1 MTSSP
6 WAATWIPP
14 SVIEDVGRGL
24 TGTHQIIGERNQLL
38 RGQLI
43 VGTLGRE
50 DCLQIPNPQG
60 VPAHLAKVEGSAA
73 NHHCSAERRTSCQ
86 MGHNRANQTPSPA
99 VPVTLAILVSS
110 FLTLILPERSPD
122 TSSLAPDA
130 LAIRLLWNNLCVC
143 VMTGRRAQVNFY
155 F

>member
-1 MTSSP
+1 
-6 WAATWIPP
+6 
-14 SVIEDVGRGL
+14 
-24 TGTHQIIGERNQLL
+24 
-38 RGQLI
+38 
-43 VGTLGRE
+43 
-50 DCLQIPNPQG
+50 
-60 VPAHLAKVEGSAA
+60 
-73 NHHCSAERRTSCQ
+73 

-143 VMTGRRAQVNFY
+143 VMTGRRAHWRAVPPRETTRGPVRIEILLNSTLRDVTHD
-155 F
+155 